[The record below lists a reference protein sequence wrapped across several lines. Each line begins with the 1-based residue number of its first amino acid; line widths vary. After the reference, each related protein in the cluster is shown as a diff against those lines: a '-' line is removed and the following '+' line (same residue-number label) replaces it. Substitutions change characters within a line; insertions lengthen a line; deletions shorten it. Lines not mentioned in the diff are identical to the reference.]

1 MLGRLLSSGTPSPNL
16 AAQLSFLWPGR
27 AKPHSL
33 DPPTPLTP
41 GLGRGRPRGAGFEL
55 GFVHRAP
62 DKPPARREAGG
73 GRPRLPPSPTPRP
86 RAAARPRPRPW
97 RCRGA
102 GRMRRP
108 GSDRGRWRKNPN
120 PFWWGGSRSFH
131 RTPQGGGGNLAGG
144 GCYKYLQIVGSGTGG
159 GEGTAPGLYWGG
171 GSVPELECQRG
182 RDGSQPALVT

>member
-73 GRPRLPPSPTPRP
+73 GRPRLPPSPTPD
-86 RAAARPRPRPW
+86 
-97 RCRGA
+97 
-102 GRMRRP
+102 P
-108 GSDRGRWRKNPN
+108 GLRRGRGRGP
-120 PFWWGGSRSFH
+120 GAVGV
-131 RTPQGGGGNLAGG
+131 LG
-144 GCYKYLQIVGSGTGG
+144 GCGGRDQTEGG
-159 GEGTAPGLYWGG
+159 GERTPTLSGG
-171 GSVPELECQRG
+171 GA
-182 RDGSQPALVT
+182 PALSTALPRAGEGTWLGEGAINICK